1 MEINGVQRTE
11 IPVIA
16 IREIVINSLVHCDY
30 YADSEHQITIDP
42 ENIEIYNTGT
52 FKEFSPIDY
61 VERILPSRT
70 KHKVI
75 QGIIF
80 KAFDVET
87 LGRGLKRMDNACKE
101 YKIGWDYCKYNFGF
115 SFIFKRKSLINDGF
129 YNLSNDAKSFLTL

>member
-1 MEINGVQRTE
+1 M
-11 IPVIA
+11 
-16 IREIVINSLVHCDY
+16 
-30 YADSEHQITIDP
+30 
-42 ENIEIYNTGT
+42 
-52 FKEFSPIDY
+52 
-61 VERILPSRT
+61 ERILPSRT

-129 YNLSNDAKSFLTL
+129 YNLSNDAKKLFNFMKDNDGILKNSNVAMSILEKKDRTTHMIIKELIDNGFIERVGSNKNGYWQTIL